1 MGVEL
6 QDNPL
11 LTLALL
17 VFFLM
22 GVVILVQ
29 QFLIEET
36 PLEERISRIKRN
48 RDMGPGDRVAGENL
62 WDRFKRLSRK
72 VNPVAVLGK
81 REVEKAR
88 APLVTAG
95 YRSEDALTVFVLVK
109 LIAATSFAALVLI
122 ILIFAEQSFDNTMSY
137 VFIFS
142 GAIGGSILVNMVVEN
157 MAKAR
162 QERIRKV
169 LPDVVDIIL
178 ICIRSGM
185 TFEGSLQ
192 RLLVE
197 PHDYMREIND
207 ELQLTL
213 TEMQILR
220 EREMALKRL
229 ADRLNIEEVRVLA
242 SSVIQAEKYGTSLS
256 ETFGVMSEEMRKLR
270 ILRAEAWAARAPVML
285 TIPMVLFLLPLLFIV
300 VLGPGVIR
308 ILEVFNR

>member
-1 MGVEL
+1 MELSL

-29 QFLIEET
+29 QFLIEQT

-48 RDMGPGDRVAGENL
+48 KDINPQESVSDESL
-62 WDRFKRLSRK
+62 WDRFRKFSRK
-72 VNPVAVLGK
+72 VNPVAILGQ

-109 LIAATSFAALVLI
+109 LIAATSFAALVLL
-122 ILIFAEQSFDNTMSY
+122 ILIFAQASFDTLSY

-142 GAIGGSILVNMVVEN
+142 GAIGGSIVVNIVVEK
-157 MAKAR
+157 MAKSR

-192 RLLVE
+192 RLLAE
-197 PHDYMREIND
+197 PHDYMREVND

-229 ADRLNIEEVRVLA
+229 ADRIDIDEVRVLA

-308 ILEVFNR
+308 ILELFS

>member
-1 MGVEL
+1 MGIEL

-29 QFLIEET
+29 QFLIEQT
-36 PLEERISRIKRN
+36 PLEERIARIKRN
-48 RDMGPGDRVAGENL
+48 KDMGPGDRVAGDNL
-62 WDRFKRLSRK
+62 WESFKKLSRK
-72 VNPVAVLGK
+72 VNPVAVLGQ

-95 YRSEDALTVFVLVK
+95 YRSEDALTVFVLIK
-109 LIAATSFAALVLI
+109 LITATTLAAVVLLI
-122 ILIFAEQSFDNTMSY
+122 IIFTQQSFNTMSY

-142 GAIGGSILVNMVVEN
+142 GAIGGSILVNIVAEN
-157 MAKAR
+157 MAKSR

-185 TFEGSLQ
+185 TFEGALQ

-229 ADRLNIEEVRVLA
+229 ADRLNIDEVRVLT

-256 ETFGVMSEEMRKLR
+256 ETFGVMSEEMRNLR
-270 ILRAEAWAARAPVML
+270 VLRAEAWAARAPVML

-308 ILEVFNR
+308 ILEVFN

>member
-1 MGVEL
+1 MGIEL

-29 QFLIEET
+29 QFLIEQT
-36 PLEERISRIKRN
+36 PLEERIARIKRN
-48 RDMGPGDRVAGENL
+48 KDMGPGDRVASESL
-62 WDRFKRLSRK
+62 WDSFKRFSRK
-72 VNPVAVLGK
+72 VNPVAVLGQ

-95 YRSEDALTVFVLVK
+95 YRSEDALTVFVLIK
-109 LIAATSFAALVLI
+109 LIAATSLAALVLL
-122 ILIFAEQSFDNTMSY
+122 ILIFTQKSFDTMSY

-142 GAIGGSILVNMVVEN
+142 GAIGGSILVNIVVEN
-157 MAKAR
+157 MAKSR

-185 TFEGSLQ
+185 TFEGALQ
-192 RLLVE
+192 RLLIE

-229 ADRLNIEEVRVLA
+229 ADRLNIDEVRVLA

-270 ILRAEAWAARAPVML
+270 VLRAEAWAARAPVML

-308 ILEVFNR
+308 ILEVFN

>member
-1 MGVEL
+1 MGIEL

-29 QFLIEET
+29 QFLIEQT
-36 PLEERISRIKRN
+36 PLEERIARIKRN
-48 RDMGPGDRVAGENL
+48 KDMGPGDRAAGDNL
-62 WDRFKRLSRK
+62 WESFKKLSRK
-72 VNPVAVLGK
+72 VNPVAVLGQ

-95 YRSEDALTVFVLVK
+95 YRSEDALTVFVLIK
-109 LIAATSFAALVLI
+109 LITATSLAAVVLLI
-122 ILIFAEQSFDNTMSY
+122 IIFTQQSFNTMSY

-142 GAIGGSILVNMVVEN
+142 GAIGGSILVNIVAES
-157 MAKAR
+157 MAKSR

-185 TFEGSLQ
+185 TFEGALQ

-256 ETFGVMSEEMRKLR
+256 ETFGVMSEEMRNLR
-270 ILRAEAWAARAPVML
+270 VLRAEAWAARAPVML

-308 ILEVFNR
+308 ILEVFN

>member
-1 MGVEL
+1 MGVDL

-48 RDMGPGDRVAGENL
+48 RDMGPGDRVAGEDL

-95 YRSEDALTVFVLVK
+95 YRSEDALTVFVLIK
-109 LIAATSFAALVLI
+109 LIAATSLAALVLI
-122 ILIFAEQSFDNTMSY
+122 ILIFTQQSFDTMSY

-142 GAIGGSILVNMVVEN
+142 GAIGGSILVNIVVEN

-192 RLLVE
+192 RLLAE

-308 ILEVFNR
+308 ILEVFSR

>member
-22 GVVILVQ
+22 GIVILVQ

-62 WDRFKRLSRK
+62 WNRFKRLSRK

-109 LIAATSFAALVLI
+109 LIAATSLAALVLI
-122 ILIFAEQSFDNTMSY
+122 ILIFTQQSFDTMSY

-142 GAIGGSILVNMVVEN
+142 GAIGGSILVNIVVEN

>member
-1 MGVEL
+1 MGIEL

-29 QFLIEET
+29 QFLIEQT
-36 PLEERISRIKRN
+36 PLEERIARIKRN
-48 RDMGPGDRVAGENL
+48 KDMGPGDRAAGDNL
-62 WDRFKRLSRK
+62 WESFKKLSRK
-72 VNPVAVLGK
+72 VNPVAVLGQ

-95 YRSEDALTVFVLVK
+95 YRSEDALTVFVLIK
-109 LIAATSFAALVLI
+109 LITATSLAAVVLLI
-122 ILIFAEQSFDNTMSY
+122 IIFTQQSFNTMSY

-142 GAIGGSILVNMVVEN
+142 GAIGGSILVNIVAEN
-157 MAKAR
+157 MAKSR

-185 TFEGSLQ
+185 TFEGALQ

-229 ADRLNIEEVRVLA
+229 ADRLDIDEVRVLA

-256 ETFGVMSEEMRKLR
+256 ETFGVMSEEMRNLR
-270 ILRAEAWAARAPVML
+270 VLRAEAWAARAPVML

-308 ILEVFNR
+308 ILEVFN